1 VPSKGDREVCYSPE
15 ADLVAGLVVG
25 VVGVDALYH
34 ADDRR
39 KKALAALPLLLAA
52 HQLVEVVAWWGLEGQ
67 VSQRAGDLGV
77 FVYLLIALGVVP
89 IVVPYAVM
97 RSEPDPGRRRWMLP
111 FVVLGLS
118 VATVLLIG
126 MVTNT
131 PMAVIGGNYIAYETV
146 TPGGGLTVAL
156 YGLAVCVPF
165 LMSSQRRL
173 VIFGLANVAALIVLS
188 ALISNGLIS
197 LWCVWAAAS
206 SMVIALHIREI
217 SATRSTEPS
226 PAALAG

>member
-1 VPSKGDREVCYSPE
+1 MCYSPE

-25 VVGVDALYH
+25 AVGIDALYH
-34 ADDRR
+34 ADDRP
-39 KKALAALPLLLAA
+39 KKTLAAIPLLRAA
-52 HQLVEVVAWWGLEGQ
+52 HQLVEAVAWWGLERQ

-77 FVYLLIALGVVP
+77 LVYLLIALGVVP

-97 RSEPDPGRRRWMLP
+97 RSEPDPGRQRWMLP

-126 MVTNT
+126 MATNT
-131 PMAVIGGNYIAYETV
+131 PRAVIGGNYIAYETM
-146 TPGGGLTVAL
+146 TLGGGLTVAL

-173 VIFGLANVAALIVLS
+173 VLFGLANFAALIVLS

-197 LWCVWAAAS
+197 LWCVWAAVS
-206 SMVIALHIREI
+206 SVVIALHIREI
-217 SATRSTEPS
+217 STTRSTGRS
-226 PAALAG
+226 PAALTG